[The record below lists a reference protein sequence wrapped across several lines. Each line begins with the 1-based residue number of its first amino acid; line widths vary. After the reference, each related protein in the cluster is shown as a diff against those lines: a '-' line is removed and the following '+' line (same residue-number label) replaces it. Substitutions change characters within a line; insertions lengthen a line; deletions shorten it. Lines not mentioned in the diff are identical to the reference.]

1 MTHATANPTQHVYRG
16 CGDRSIYVPHR
27 DRADADT
34 PRIPN
39 IPSIPTIADMVPATW
54 IMTRAVICAR
64 EDLEVSK
71 VMDLM
76 VEHHIGS
83 IPVVDADGRPV
94 GMVTKLDV
102 LEYTIAA
109 RDPECSPATTLSRM
123 MMPLAL
129 TLDVHATVAHVAAMM
144 AIEDVHHVPIVAED
158 GTLVGV
164 ISTMDVVRWLASNDG
179 FVNTGS
185 ES

>member
-1 MTHATANPTQHVYRG
+1 MTHATANTTQYVYRG
-16 CGDRSIYVPHR
+16 SGDRSVYVPGC

-34 PRIPN
+34 SQI
-39 IPSIPTIADMVPATW
+39 STVPTIADTVPATW
-54 IMTRAVICAR
+54 IMTRTVICAR

-71 VMDLM
+71 LMELM

-83 IPVVDADGRPV
+83 VPVVDSNGRPV

-102 LEYTIAA
+102 VEYAIAA
-109 RDPECSPATTLSRM
+109 RDPEGPSTTTVSRM

-158 GTLVGV
+158 GTLVGM
-164 ISTMDVVRWLASNDG
+164 ISTMDIVRWLASNDG

-185 ES
+185 Q

>member
-1 MTHATANPTQHVYRG
+1 MTYATANPTQYVYRG
-16 CGDRSIYVPHR
+16 CGDRSIYVP
-27 DRADADT
+27 DRAGADA
-34 PRIPN
+34 PPIPMT
-39 IPSIPTIADMVPATW
+39 PTIADAVPATS
-54 IMTRAVICAR
+54 IMTRTVICAR

-71 VMDLM
+71 LMDLM

-83 IPVVDADGRPV
+83 IPVVDGDGRPV

-102 LEYTIAA
+102 VEYAIAA
-109 RDPECSPATTLSRM
+109 RDPEGPSTTTVSRM

-179 FVNTGS
+179 LVNTGTQT
-185 ES
+185 